1 MSQSPLRWYSMAE
14 INMVFQLVICAKCN
28 VPLFTLP
35 NFNMHLTLST
45 WKVPFQFLICSKC
58 IVTFFTM
65 NTFGVFNV
73 FHICVI
79 IHFCFN
85 ISFEVTIIT
94 LIKAS
99 MSFFRNFF
107 NRVTHIVY
115 FFLILCFILLCC
127 LGPFSVV
134 LEYLHWSH
142 LNDIWID
149 SLAVCSVSFSMKTL
163 AGFSAY
169 FWPLIGSLGL
179 STSSFFLLSSVCL
192 DDAQMR
198 GIFFFQ
204 EKENKNRD

>member
-1 MSQSPLRWYSMAE
+1 MSQSHLRWYSMAE

-107 NRVTHIVY
+107 NRVIHIVY
-115 FFLILCFILLCC
+115 FLNSMFHSLVLPRPL
-127 LGPFSVV
+127 FSC
-134 LEYLHWSH
+134 
-142 LNDIWID
+142 I
-149 SLAVCSVSFSMKTL
+149 
-163 AGFSAY
+163 
-169 FWPLIGSLGL
+169 
-179 STSSFFLLSSVCL
+179 
-192 DDAQMR
+192 
-198 GIFFFQ
+198 GIFTLVTFKWYMNWFPSSMFS
-204 EKENKNRD
+204 